1 MDKKTFELLEH
12 LSKIPNPTLEDC
24 KLSTHTDNYKHLLEL
39 NYLIHRSGQLNVKV
53 TVLGIDALEQYILQ
67 KQLLE
72 LQKQNT
78 SIQKS
83 LKNIQWLLL
92 LATTA
97 GIVITI
103 FKTSP

>member
-12 LSKIPNPTLEDC
+12 LSKISSPELIDC
-24 KLSTHTDNYKHLLEL
+24 KLNTHDENYKHLLSEG
-39 NYLIHRSGQLNVKV
+39 YLLHRSGELKVKV
-53 TVLGIDALEQYILQ
+53 TIAGREALENYQLQ

-78 SIQKS
+78 AIQKS

-92 LATTA
+92 ATTA
-97 GIVITI
+97 IGIAITI
-103 FKTSP
+103 MKTSP